1 MVIENPKIYP
11 AFLAILLFLSCS
23 KNHYVGPI
31 RVVNQT
37 QHAVSVRYSPVNV
50 GQCVL
55 DDSLNGVLKAIV
67 FGDSADLNPDNI
79 DFELQ
84 RRKKDTT
91 WVLFDKEK
99 VETAGYS
106 TKRTDTINLVLEASE
121 AREIGFRWYK
131 RHTPFLLEFL
141 LGNLNVVVNDTVT
154 IDPFY
159 LLRYM
164 STDLNNRHGRKL
176 DLVLDSTLIKHY
188 MQHLQ
193 LGSNVLS
200 RTEELAQHDYYT
212 NYKLIYNPTNTESFY
227 IETRDDES
235 DYVYL
240 FRYDRLKGVSVE
252 LRNILTGERVDIP
265 SITE

>member
-99 VETAGYS
+99 AETASYL

-141 LGNLNVVVNDTVT
+141 LGNLFVVVNDTVT

-164 STDLNNRHGRKL
+164 STDLNTRHGRKL
-176 DLVLDSTLIKHY
+176 DLVLDSTLIKQY
-188 MQHLQ
+188 IQYLQ
-193 LGSNVLS
+193 LDSNVLRNS
-200 RTEELAQHDYYT
+200 EELAQHENYT
-212 NYKLIYNPTNTESFY
+212 NYKLIYNPTNTAYFY

-240 FRYDRLKGVSVE
+240 YKFDREVGTSVE
-252 LRNILTGERVDIP
+252 VINILTSKRVNI
-265 SITE
+265 EF